1 MSRDRGLRVPSA
13 PDIGFSPVH
22 MIELT
27 EAELRLVRAALTSY
41 LEDFGHDEADL
52 LRAIKEIL
60 GRLPEPAEQEL

>member
-1 MSRDRGLRVPSA
+1 M
-13 PDIGFSPVH
+13 H

-60 GRLPEPAEQEL
+60 GRLPGPAEQDL

>member
-1 MSRDRGLRVPSA
+1 MHIV
-13 PDIGFSPVH
+13 
-22 MIELT
+22 ELT

-60 GRLPEPAEQEL
+60 GRLPGPAEQDL